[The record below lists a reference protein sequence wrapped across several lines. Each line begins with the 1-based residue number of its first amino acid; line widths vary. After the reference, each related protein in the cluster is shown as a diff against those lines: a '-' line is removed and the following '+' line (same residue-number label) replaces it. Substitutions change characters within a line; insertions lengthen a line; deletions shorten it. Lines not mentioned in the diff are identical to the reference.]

1 MKKVIVLIL
10 INVSIL
16 FSQVSNDLMQS
27 IYDNNIEEVK
37 NIVRDGYNLDIF
49 DSKYNMTPLMY
60 AAKNGNIEIVREL
73 LHFGAKDID
82 MAFYISCMEGYW
94 DIAKELNNAGASNY
108 NIAVSY
114 AAFGGKLDIV
124 KELINMGAKDINSAL
139 VSACEGGDIDT
150 INYLIEMGANVNA
163 ETLLFVYRNYEGAI
177 RKSPL
182 SASKDLNITKRL
194 IEAGATNLNDAL
206 IYNAKNNNTNMV
218 FNLIELGADINSYE
232 TNNGKSVLMYS
243 IEREDANLD
252 NIKKLIE
259 LGADVQARDRNGNSV
274 LIRSVMYQYE
284 KKVEEYNKTIY
295 KTFGTD
301 INIIEELLKAGA
313 NPTDRNNYDNTAY
326 RLAARKKRKD
336 VIELFDSY
344 IEKKQ

>member
-73 LHFGAKDID
+73 LNFGAKDID

-150 INYLIEMGANVNA
+150 INYL
-163 ETLLFVYRNYEGAI
+163 
-177 RKSPL
+177 
-182 SASKDLNITKRL
+182 
-194 IEAGATNLNDAL
+194 
-206 IYNAKNNNTNMV
+206 
-218 FNLIELGADINSYE
+218 
-232 TNNGKSVLMYS
+232 
-243 IEREDANLD
+243 LD
-252 NIKKLIE
+252 
-259 LGADVQARDRNGNSV
+259 DVDRS
-274 LIRSVMYQYE
+274 
-284 KKVEEYNKTIY
+284 
-295 KTFGTD
+295 
-301 INIIEELLKAGA
+301 
-313 NPTDRNNYDNTAY
+313 
-326 RLAARKKRKD
+326 
-336 VIELFDSY
+336 
-344 IEKKQ
+344 